1 MAAFLRD
8 IVRVLDTIAP
18 PALAESWD
26 NVGLQL
32 GDPGLE
38 VKTVWVALDPSP
50 MVIDAACAGRIDLL
64 VTHHPLIF
72 RPLTRI
78 DLQSPIGAAIGQAL
92 RHGLAVFSLHTNLD
106 AVSQGLNDLLAQRL
120 GLKRARPLIGNPAVA
135 GNRHGIGRVGLLARP
150 HRLSELALA
159 VMRRLGAEGVRIA
172 GDPQLRVQRVAVST
186 GSGSGVM
193 PHFLQSDAQVLIS
206 GDLHYHD
213 ARDAEAAHRGVID
226 VGHFHSEQLMKNA
239 LVQKLAGVFSRK
251 RLSVRVEACPLET
264 DPFTFILPRREGG
277 HGR

>member
-1 MAAFLRD
+1 MGAFLRD
-8 IVRVLDTIAP
+8 IVRILDTIAP

-32 GDPGLE
+32 GDPGRD
-38 VKTVWVALDPSP
+38 VKAVWIALDASP
-50 MVIDAACAGRIDLL
+50 AVIDAACAGRIDLL

-92 RHGLAVFSLHTNLD
+92 QHRLAVFSLHTNLD

-120 GLKRARPLIGNPAVA
+120 ELKRVRPLIGNAVFA

-150 HRLSELALA
+150 SRLSELALA
-159 VMRRLGAEGVRIA
+159 VKRQLEAEGVRIA
-172 GDPQLRVQRVAVST
+172 GDPQQRVQRVAVST

-193 PHFLQSDAQVLIS
+193 PYFLQSDAQVLIS
-206 GDLHYHD
+206 GDLRYHD
-213 ARDAEAAHRGVID
+213 ARDAEAAQRGLID
-226 VGHFHSEQLMKNA
+226 VGHFHSERLMKDA
-239 LVQKLAGVFSRK
+239 LVQRVSGALARK
-251 RLSVRVEACPLET
+251 RLSVRVEACPLESE
-264 DPFTFILPRREGG
+264 PFTYL
-277 HGR
+277 

>member
-1 MAAFLRD
+1 MGAFLRD
-8 IVRVLDTIAP
+8 IVRILDTIAP
-18 PALAESWD
+18 PGLAEPWD

-32 GDPGLE
+32 GDPGRD
-38 VKTVWVALDPSP
+38 VKTVWIALDASP
-50 MVIDAACAGRIDLL
+50 AVIDAACAGRIDLL

-72 RPLTRI
+72 QPLTRI
-78 DLQSPIGAAIGQAL
+78 DVQRLIGAAIGQAFQH
-92 RHGLAVFSLHTNLD
+92 RLAVFSLHTNLD

-120 GLKRARPLIGNPAVA
+120 ELTRVRPLIANPAVA

-150 HRLSELALA
+150 CRLSELALS
-159 VMRRLGAEGVRIA
+159 VKRRLGAEGVRIA

-239 LVQKLAGVFSRK
+239 LVQKLAGVLARK
-251 RLSVRVEACPLET
+251 RLSVRVEACPLEK